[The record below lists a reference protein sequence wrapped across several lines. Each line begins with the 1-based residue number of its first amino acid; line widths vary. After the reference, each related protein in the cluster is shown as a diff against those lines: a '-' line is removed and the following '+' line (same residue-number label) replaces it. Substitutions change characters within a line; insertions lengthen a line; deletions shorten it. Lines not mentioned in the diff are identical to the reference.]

1 MTTADKI
8 RRLLAEGK
16 TAKEIAKKLKIKS
29 AYVHTI
35 KWQDKKASDFVSKVF
50 EKAAKA
56 KKTPFKVDLKAQ
68 KWKGQNPWFG
78 VDKKKTIKALGLHES
93 LVQQGV
99 DPRSDEYWRLVD
111 IGMKNRTVKKPTKLL
126 IQPKHL
132 KPALKLLNESQNTEL
147 KLPHP
152 ITTPEKMFHDIEDE
166 QAKQEYRVRESL
178 KEWHKEMRSKKPNN
192 WVELPKDHIVG
203 ADLVNNPPH
212 YTTGGIDFLDYAEAK
227 GLTENAYLFNVV
239 KYVSRAGK
247 KVGSDPLEDLRKA
260 EFYLKREIA
269 VRERA

>member
-1 MTTADKI
+1 MTIAKKI
-8 RRLLAEGK
+8 RRMLAEGK
-16 TAKEIAKKLKIKS
+16 TAKEIAKKLKIKG

-50 EKAAKA
+50 EKAGKA
-56 KKTPFKVDLKAQ
+56 K
-68 KWKGQNPWFG
+68 
-78 VDKKKTIKALGLHES
+78 
-93 LVQQGV
+93 
-99 DPRSDEYWRLVD
+99 
-111 IGMKNRTVKKPTKLL
+111 
-126 IQPKHL
+126 
-132 KPALKLLNESQNTEL
+132 

-152 ITTPEKMFHDIEDE
+152 ITTPEKIFHDIT
-166 QAKQEYRVRESL
+166 
-178 KEWHKEMRSKKPNN
+178 
-192 WVELPKDHIVG
+192 
-203 ADLVNNPPH
+203 DLINKPPH

-247 KVGSDPLEDLRKA
+247 KVGSDPLEDLKKA